1 MMSAIFVDVSRNDF
15 VNETITII
23 QTMLNIL
30 AKFCVNILIC

>member
-15 VNETITII
+15 VNETII

>member
-1 MMSAIFVDVSRNDF
+1 MTSAIFVDVSRNDF
-15 VNETITII
+15 VNQTII

>member
-1 MMSAIFVDVSRNDF
+1 MTSAIFVDVNRNDF
-15 VNETITII
+15 VNETII